1 MRRRQEPQINMAP
14 LIDIVFLLLIFFIY
28 TVNMTGQPLDIN
40 VDLPGSSTAE
50 AGPARTAAIFL
61 TKAGKTYLNGQA
73 VELTSL
79 RTLLATGDQVI
90 IYADRG
96 VDLQRA
102 LLVMDEVRLAGIK
115 DVGFAVWPQE
125 EN

>member
-115 DVGFAVWPQE
+115 DVGFAVWPRE

>member
-1 MRRRQEPQINMAP
+1 MRRRPEPQINMAP

-28 TVNMTGQPLDIN
+28 TVNMTGQPLDVDI
-40 VDLPGSSTAE
+40 DLPASAAAE
-50 AGPARTAAIFL
+50 AGPTRTVAIFL
-61 TKAGKTYLNGQA
+61 TRSGETYLDGRP

-79 RTLLATGDQVI
+79 RDLLNQGDQVI

-102 LLVMDEVRLAGIK
+102 LLVMDEVRLAGIEN
-115 DVGFAVWPQE
+115 VGFVVWPRE
-125 EN
+125 GT

>member
-50 AGPARTAAIFL
+50 AGSARTAAIFL
-61 TKAGKTYLNGQA
+61 TKAGKTYLDGEA

-115 DVGFAVWPQE
+115 DVGFAVWPRE

>member
-40 VDLPGSSTAE
+40 VDLPGSSTAK

-79 RTLLATGDQVI
+79 RDFLATGDQVI

-115 DVGFAVWPQE
+115 DVGFAVWPRE

>member
-1 MRRRQEPQINMAP
+1 LRRRQEPQINMAP

-115 DVGFAVWPQE
+115 DVGFAVWPRE

>member
-28 TVNMTGQPLDIN
+28 TVNMNGQPLDIN

-50 AGPARTAAIFL
+50 AGPARTVAILL
-61 TKAGKTYLNGQA
+61 TKAGKTYLDGQA

-79 RTLLATGDQVI
+79 RTLLAAGDQVI